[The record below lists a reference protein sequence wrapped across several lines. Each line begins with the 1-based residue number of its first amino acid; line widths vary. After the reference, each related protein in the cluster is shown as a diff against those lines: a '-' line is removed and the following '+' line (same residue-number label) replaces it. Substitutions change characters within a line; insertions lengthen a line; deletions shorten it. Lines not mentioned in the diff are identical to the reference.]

1 MKPTNKEKHLIK
13 NGKKKETIDF
23 CREIKVPA
31 AHLFWFVDKL
41 EKENFSLKS
50 ESTRVGA
57 SLVLKMFKKSS
68 KFKSNEGSL
77 KRAIFKASQF
87 VETDESEKSR
97 ILETFDKGYYVQ
109 LLTYKELYFES
120 RAMRNCVFDMSG
132 EVKSKKIAILAL
144 KNSKSKTI
152 CHIQVG
158 INGNLEQHYQFANSQ
173 VEIDAW
179 IYINKFF
186 EKYKSI
192 EIDEI
197 MLQKNITKLYSLN
210 NFYPFNIRSYL
221 PTEKRVSLLDDD
233 VNGVYNIGKICLKD
247 YRLQPERA
255 SRQNDLMSYEN
266 IMSEIDMLKNNFL
279 KQINDLEK
287 SLEVSEKNFFILN
300 DDMHFKIF
308 GKKIKY
314 KKRLTNLMSSMIEKS
329 QPNENLAEPEVM
341 RPVREEAF
349 DDLFRTAPEEF
360 MEPTLPEE
368 DVANSF
374 DEDVI
379 REAEEEVM
387 LDELAETE
395 EIDLSL
401 F

>member
-1 MKPTNKEKHLIK
+1 MKLTNKEKHLIK
-13 NGKKKETIDF
+13 SGKKIETINF
-23 CREIKVPA
+23 CRDIKVPA
-31 AHLFWFVDKL
+31 EHIFWFVDKL
-41 EKENFSLKS
+41 EKEKFSLKS
-50 ESTRVGA
+50 DSTRVGA

-87 VETDESEKSR
+87 VETDESERSR
-97 ILETFDKGYYVQ
+97 ILETFDKGYYIQ
-109 LLTYKELYFES
+109 LLTHKELYFES
-120 RAMRNCVFDMSG
+120 KAMRNCVFDMSS

-158 INGNLEQHYQFANSQ
+158 INGNLEQHYQFANSE

-210 NFYPFNIRSYL
+210 NFYPFNVRSYL

-247 YRLQPERA
+247 YSLQPEKA
-255 SRQNDLMSYEN
+255 TKQQELMSYEN
-266 IMSEIDMLKNNFL
+266 IMSEIGMLKNKFL

-300 DDMHFKIF
+300 DDMYFKIF

-314 KKRLTNLMSSMIEKS
+314 KKRLTNLMSTMIGKS
-329 QPNENLAEPEVM
+329 QLIENPEEQVT
-341 RPVREEAF
+341 RPVRQELF
-349 DDLFRTAPEEF
+349 DDFFRTPDEGDIDEGDIADFFE
-360 MEPTLPEE
+360 
-368 DVANSF
+368 
-374 DEDVI
+374 EDVI
-379 REAEEEVM
+379 REAEEEVII
-387 LDELAETE
+387 DELTETE
-395 EIDLSL
+395 DIDLSL

>member
-31 AHLFWFVDKL
+31 EHLFWFVDKL

-97 ILETFDKGYYVQ
+97 ILETFDKGHYVQ
-109 LLTYKELYFES
+109 LLTHKELYFES
-120 RAMRNCVFDMSG
+120 KAMRNCVFDMSS

-210 NFYPFNIRSYL
+210 NFYPFNVRSYL

-247 YRLQPERA
+247 YSLQPERA
-255 SRQNDLMSYEN
+255 SRQKDLMSYEN

-314 KKRLTNLMSSMIEKS
+314 KKRLTNLMSTMIVKS
-329 QPNENLAEPEVM
+329 QFVEEEVVQQDRVTMRAEEFDDLFHPDQDENLAEDEGVMGEV
-341 RPVREEAF
+341 
-349 DDLFRTAPEEF
+349 
-360 MEPTLPEE
+360 
-368 DVANSF
+368 
-374 DEDVI
+374 
-379 REAEEEVM
+379 EEEMM
-387 LDELAETE
+387 LDELTKTE